1 MQHKYEDKKWSAI
14 KRRDKSYNGVLTTGV
29 FCDPPCPSRQPNKEN
44 VQYFNSFNDAEK
56 DNLFYKNA
64 EKYYKI

>member
-14 KRRDKSYNGVLTTGV
+14 KRRDKSYNSVFYYGVLTTGV

-44 VQYFNSFNDAEK
+44 V
-56 DNLFYKNA
+56 
-64 EKYYKI
+64 